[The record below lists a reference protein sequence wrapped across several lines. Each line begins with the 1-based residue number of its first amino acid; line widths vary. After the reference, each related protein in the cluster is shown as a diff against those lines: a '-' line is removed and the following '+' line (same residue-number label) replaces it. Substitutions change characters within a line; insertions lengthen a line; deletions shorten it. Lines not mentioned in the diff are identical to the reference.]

1 MGLFELSIHIKKAGI
16 MFRLN
21 AFRKTNMA
29 DKAKPQPLHLVEE
42 NDQPTPVSRS
52 NSNQYRAS

>member
-1 MGLFELSIHIKKAGI
+1 

-21 AFRKTNMA
+21 AFRKRNMA
-29 DKAKPQPLHLVEE
+29 DKARPQPLHLVEE